1 MKLGL
6 LVSESFRHWVMRA
19 VRLLDSS
26 KNCLICCQQVGP
38 KCQKCPVSKTCH
50 LLPTEATAP
59 PGLSPSQG
67 HRLPHTDTFSLTIFA
82 PPLPLKDF
90 AFWLKG
96 CQAQSPLHQSSSDA
110 HTPVLLGLSFT
121 LTRTLVLLSLLFV
134 IKASSSKQTRILEC
148 FGSYVEPA
156 QELQCFLTPG
166 LETHRMGLP
175 QQRPAHVFWER
186 M

>member
-26 KNCLICCQQVGP
+26 KNCLICCQQVCP
-38 KCQKCPVSKTCH
+38 KHQKCPASRTRH

-67 HRLPHTDTFSLTIFA
+67 HCLPHTDTFSLTIFA

-96 CQAQSPLHQSSSDA
+96 HTKPSPLSISRH
-110 HTPVLLGLSFT
+110 LT
-121 LTRTLVLLSLLFV
+121 LT
-134 IKASSSKQTRILEC
+134 
-148 FGSYVEPA
+148 
-156 QELQCFLTPG
+156 LQCCLDSVSPS
-166 LETHRMGLP
+166 LSPEHRSYYPSYL
-175 QQRPAHVFWER
+175 
-186 M
+186 